1 MTDKEFDDYWKSN
14 RKEIL
19 SHDEEYRR
27 AKENF
32 KMNSGADMLLFGI
45 PIVAGIVFISNV
57 SLGNEL
63 LNWIASAVVTIMC
76 FAVCVWI
83 KSLVTGSGS
92 PDEVEEKI
100 KARER
105 DRRNQ

>member
-1 MTDKEFDDYWKSN
+1 MTDKEFDEYWKEN
-14 RKEIL
+14 REEIL
-19 SHDEEYRR
+19 SRNEEYRR

-45 PIVAGIVFISNV
+45 PIVVGIVFMNNIN
-57 SLGNEL
+57 LGNEL
-63 LNWIASAVVTIMC
+63 LNWIASAGITVVC

-92 PDEVEEKI
+92 PDEVEDNI
-100 KARER
+100 KAMEREKH
-105 DRRNQ
+105 D